1 MTDDYKN
8 NYEQMQKLN
17 HELDE
22 ITAGIMDVGDR
33 QREITKKRNKMIPRE
48 RIDSI
53 IDPGTAFLEI
63 G

>member
-1 MTDDYKN
+1 VLPEFDRSFMKVLDEEVDTMTDDYKN

-33 QREITKKRNKMIPRE
+33 
-48 RIDSI
+48 
-53 IDPGTAFLEI
+53 
-63 G
+63 